1 MMVNIDIHK
10 QWLNIRQCTIWLGRA
25 LATPIRPSGGE
36 GAANLTKVF
45 ILKKHLL
52 ILNCMRNNLINLIGP
67 ISEALRRFRP
77 PRSSK
82 KIFFLRKRNLSFVNS
97 RTSPGLVGEFCV
109 IIRGIEFCSLKRKHW
124 RRKNNQKYERF
135 PTSPTDGL
143 LRSCH
148 KPWAAEQD
156 EDQKDL
162 IQ

>member
-1 MMVNIDIHK
+1 MNDGEHRCTQTMVKSTTMYHLTGKSSGNTNQAIG
-10 QWLNIRQCTIWLGRA
+10 GRGCGK
-25 LATPIRPSGGE
+25 SDQS
-36 GAANLTKVF
+36 F
-45 ILKKHLL
+45 HFKKHLL

-97 RTSPGLVGEFCV
+97 WTSPGLVGELCV
-109 IIRGIEFCSLKRKHW
+109 IIRGIEFCSLKRKHR

-135 PTSPTDGL
+135 PTNPTDGL

-148 KPWAAEQD
+148 KP
-156 EDQKDL
+156 
-162 IQ
+162 